1 MSKPRE
7 ANLVKLIVGLISGR
21 QDIINSILREVE
33 NRFGS
38 IDFISGSIK
47 FNHTDYYKEEMGD
60 NLFRKLI
67 SFEKLIKPETL
78 SDIKLFTNSIENEH
92 RLPLSPSVKGTGG
105 GKRIVNIDPGYISLE
120 KLVLATGKN
129 FAHRIYLRNGIYADL
144 TLIYKN
150 GDFQPLEWT
159 FPDYAGADIRML
171 LKGIRARYVHQLQQ
185 EELTVD

>member
-1 MSKPRE
+1 
-7 ANLVKLIVGLISGR
+7 
-21 QDIINSILREVE
+21 
-33 NRFGS
+33 
-38 IDFISGSIK
+38 
-47 FNHTDYYKEEMGD
+47 MGD

-92 RLPLSPSVKGTGG
+92 LAEG

-144 TLIYKN
+144 TLVYKN

-159 FPDYAGADIRML
+159 FPDYAGVAEGYTGAICSSIAAGGTNR
-171 LKGIRARYVHQLQQ
+171 
-185 EELTVD
+185 

>member
-1 MSKPRE
+1 MSKPKE
-7 ANLVKLIVGLISGR
+7 ANLVKLIVGIITDR
-21 QDIINSILREVE
+21 QDIINSILRGVE

-47 FNHTDYYKEEMGD
+47 FNHTDYYKEEMGE

-78 SDIKLFTNSIENEH
+78 SDIKLITNSIENEH
-92 RLPLSPSVKGTGG
+92 LAEG

-144 TLIYKN
+144 TLVYKN

-185 EELTVD
+185 EELTGD

>member
-1 MSKPRE
+1 MSMPKEP
-7 ANLVKLIVGLISGR
+7 NSVKLIISLITG
-21 QDIINSILREVE
+21 DKGILKAVLKELE
-33 NRFGS
+33 DKFGS
-38 IDFISGSIK
+38 IDFLSGSIK
-47 FNHTDYYKEEMGD
+47 FNHTDYYTDEMGD

-129 FAHRIYLRNGIYADL
+129 FAHRICLRNGIYADL

-150 GDFQPLEWT
+150 GDFQPLDWT
-159 FPDYAGADIRML
+159 FPDYAGADMRVL

-185 EELTVD
+185 EELTGD

>member
-1 MSKPRE
+1 MSMPKEP
-7 ANLVKLIVGLISGR
+7 NSVKLIISLITG
-21 QDIINSILREVE
+21 DKGILKAVLKELE
-33 NRFGS
+33 DKFGS
-38 IDFISGSIK
+38 IDFLSGSIK
-47 FNHTDYYKEEMGD
+47 FNHTDYYTDEMGD

-92 RLPLSPSVKGTGG
+92 LAEG

-129 FAHRIYLRNGIYADL
+129 FAHRIYLRNGIYAD
-144 TLIYKN
+144 
-150 GDFQPLEWT
+150 
-159 FPDYAGADIRML
+159 YAGADMRVL

-185 EELTVD
+185 EELTGD